1 MCSSE
6 KAKQYHGLLLDRPF
20 ARNQLVLNVLYYVRL
35 SSSLLE
41 HEFENVKMSSKS
53 QFVDEMES
61 DDVNGAPAQT
71 EIWLAEKRFCSHF
84 GHKYVLNL

>member
-53 QFVDEMES
+53 QFVVEMES
-61 DDVNGAPAQT
+61 DDVNVAPAQRQ
-71 EIWLAEKRFCSHF
+71 IRMGEKRFLF
-84 GHKYVLNL
+84 AFQP